1 MNNCLFCKIVKG
13 EIPTEILAENDLAL
27 AFRDIDP
34 KAPTHILII
43 PKIHIESTLE
53 LDDSN
58 SKSLLAMTQLAN
70 IISKQEGIDEKG
82 YRWVVNTGKDGGQ
95 TVFHLHLHL
104 LGGRSVNWPPG

>member
-58 SKSLLAMTQLAN
+58 SKSLLAMTQLPN

-104 LGGRSVNWPPG
+104 LGGRSLNWPPG